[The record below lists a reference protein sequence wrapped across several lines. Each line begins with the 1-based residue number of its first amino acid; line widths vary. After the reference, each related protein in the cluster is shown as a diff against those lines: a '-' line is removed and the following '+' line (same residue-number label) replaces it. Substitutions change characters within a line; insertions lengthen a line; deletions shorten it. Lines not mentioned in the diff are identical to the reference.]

1 MTDDAVRDLLADSF
15 ERIADLV
22 DDVVDGAGP
31 QQLTHRVDPAANPVS
46 WLVWHQSRVQD
57 DHVAGLARGDQA
69 WTAEGWAERFALD
82 LDDGDIGY
90 GHDLEQVAQLD
101 RATVDHLRGY
111 HRAVHARTLAYLER
125 VDRGE
130 LARVVD
136 EAWDPPVTASVRLIS
151 VIGDALQ
158 HLGQAAY
165 VRGVADRTVPLT
177 LRNS

>member
-1 MTDDAVRDLLADSF
+1 MTDDDVRDLLTDSF

-22 DDVVDGAGP
+22 DEVLDGAESE
-31 QQLTHRVDPAANPVS
+31 QLTHRVDPAANTVA

-57 DHVAGLARGDQA
+57 DHVATLAGGEQA
-69 WTAEGWAERFALD
+69 WTNDGWADRLDLD

-90 GHDLEQVAQLD
+90 GHDVDQVAQ
-101 RATVDHLRGY
+101 VDEASAGDLRGY
-111 HRAVHARTLAYLER
+111 HRAVHARTLTYLAR
-125 VDRGE
+125 LNGDE

-136 EAWDPPVTASVRLIS
+136 ESWDPPVTASTRLVS

-165 VRGVADRTVPLT
+165 VRGVAERAAATS
-177 LRNS
+177 R